1 MKFVLTGIN
10 PVNRPDL
17 ERKLVVS
24 EDIISLTID
33 RPDTAGGY
41 HYNSVL
47 RIKRHNDSYQVTA
60 DRVFEPYPNGH
71 QVLYRIG
78 GATHTLVIRT
88 LEYAPTTLITKIVDH
103 KTKDE
108 IMGPIF
114 TLDKQ
119 CVPTWR
125 ALVALMISETDLD
138 VLARAAKT
146 ITRNSYSC
154 YGMTPTALA
163 LRLTTPPYT

>member
-1 MKFVLTGIN
+1 MKVVVTGIN
-10 PVNRPDL
+10 PVHRPDL
-17 ERKLVVS
+17 ERKLIVS
-24 EDIISLTID
+24 DDIMSLTID

-41 HYNSVL
+41 HYNEVL
-47 RIKRHNDSYQVTA
+47 RIKRRDDSYQVTA

-71 QVLYRIG
+71 QILYQIRG
-78 GATHTLVIRT
+78 VTHTLEIRT

-103 KTKDE
+103 KTTDE

-119 CVPTWR
+119 CVPAWR

-138 VLARAAKT
+138 VLTRAAKVV
-146 ITRNSYSC
+146 TRNSYSC
-154 YGMTPTALA
+154 YGMTPNALA
-163 LRLTTPPYT
+163 IKITAMPA